1 VKHRCQSTPDAL
13 VALGPLAQVILTPPL
28 THASQFDQATN
39 KVTVQLMVDTGAQRT
54 VIDRAIADQLG
65 LRPIRFEQMVGVSN
79 IPEDCP
85 VYLMSVSIGVGDGVA
100 TRLVSFTS
108 EFIGM
113 STPAVARPHSGL
125 LGRDFL
131 RFMRVVYDGAG
142 GWVEIHENAPA
153 LLGQAQPA
161 THGGQPSRQEKNKR
175 KSQRKSRRKNRGR

>member
-13 VALGPLAQVILTPPL
+13 IALGPLAQVTLTPPL
-28 THASQFDQATN
+28 THASQFDQVTN
-39 KVTVQLMVDTGAQRT
+39 KAIVQLMVDTGAQRT
-54 VIDRAIADQLG
+54 VIDRAIADKLS

-85 VYLMSVSIGVGDGVA
+85 VYLMSVSLVVGDGVA
-100 TRLVSFTS
+100 QRVVSFTS

-113 STPAVARPHSGL
+113 STPARPRPHSGL

-142 GWVEIHENAPA
+142 GWVDIHENAPA
-153 LLGQAQPA
+153 LLGPA
-161 THGGQPSRQEKNKR
+161 PPPSHGGRPSRQEKNKR
-175 KSQRKSRRKNRGR
+175 KAQRQARRKNRR